1 MKRREFLVK
10 AGLGA
15 LAGFGLPFLARAQGR
30 GSLVYNSYMGDPVP
44 RAFDQKLVS
53 LFRQKYPG
61 IQVRHTIVAHED
73 FKQAI
78 RTYLAS
84 TRPPDVLTW
93 FAGERMRYFAERGLV
108 ADITDLWRRE
118 GWEQVFPKGFQE
130 LSKTGDRYTFLP
142 TSYYW
147 WAVYYRKDIFQR
159 LGLSEPRTW
168 EEFLATCE
176 RLKAAGITPIA
187 IGTKFLW
194 PAAGWF
200 DYLNLR
206 VNGPQFHIELMDGK
220 VPYTDPRVRRVFEYW
235 RQLIDRGYFLEN
247 HTAYDWQDAANLM
260 IQGKA
265 AMYLMGDF
273 IRDQYPDDR
282 EDRELDFFRFPVIDP
297 RVPLAEEA
305 PTDGYFIPAKVPN
318 LENAKLFLSF
328 LASKEVMELAVK
340 EMKRLVPRTDIDP
353 RLYPAYIQKGLKE
366 IIEPATYITQ
376 FYDRDTDP
384 EMANKGMNGF
394 IRFMVN
400 PGQLDT
406 ILRELEA
413 ERQRIFRSDR

>member
-1 MKRREFLVK
+1 MPLAMRMLAVL
-10 AGLGA
+10 ACGLLLWA
-15 LAGFGLPFLARAQGR
+15 LAQGR
-30 GSLVYNSYMGDPVP
+30 GSLVYNSYNGDPVP
-44 RAFDQKLVS
+44 RAFDQRIVA
-53 LFRQKYPG
+53 LFKQKYPG

-84 TRPPDVLTW
+84 SRPPDVLTW

-108 ADITDLWRRE
+108 ADITDLWRKE
-118 GWEQVFPKGFQE
+118 GWEKVFPKGFQA

-147 WAVYYRKDIFQR
+147 WAVYYRKDLFQR
-159 LGLSEPRTW
+159 LGLAVPKTW
-168 EEFLATCE
+168 KEFVAVCD
-176 RLKAAGITPIA
+176 RLNAAGLTPIA

-206 VNGPQFHIELMDGK
+206 VNGPQFHLALMDGK
-220 VPYTDPRVRRVFEYW
+220 VAYTDPRVRRVFDYW
-235 RQLIDRGYFLEN
+235 KELLDHKCFLEN
-247 HTAYDWQDAANLM
+247 PASYDWQDAANLM

-265 AMYLMGDF
+265 AMYLIGDF

-282 EDRELDFFRFPVIDP
+282 EEKELDFFRFPVIDP
-297 RVPLAEEA
+297 NVPLAEEA
-305 PTDGYFIPAKVPN
+305 PTDGYFIPAKAPN
-318 LENAKLFLSF
+318 MENAKLFLSF

-340 EMKRLVPRTDIDP
+340 EVKRLVPRNDIDP
-353 RLYPAYIQKGLKE
+353 KLYPAYIQKGLRE
-366 IIEPATYITQ
+366 IIEPAAYITQ

-394 IRFMVN
+394 VQFMAN
-400 PGQLDT
+400 PGQIDA
-406 ILRELEA
+406 ILKSLEE
-413 ERQRIFRSDR
+413 ERARIFKANR